1 MNIDELIT
9 LPDLKILS
17 EKELG
22 KLRANLDLS
31 IDSLIT
37 GMNIFGEFM
46 FWADN
51 NENYP
56 DGKSHI
62 GDVGLFISQ
71 VSLLVSILNDRLGG
85 IEYEISN
92 RKIKGTKNEQTT
104 RSY

>member
-1 MNIDELIT
+1 MNIDELIV
-9 LPDLKILS
+9 LPDLNKLS

-22 KLRANLDLS
+22 NLRGNLELA

-51 NENYP
+51 NENYQ
-56 DGKSHI
+56 DGKNHI
-62 GDVGLFISQ
+62 SDVGLFISQ
-71 VSLLVSILNDRLGG
+71 VSLLISILNDRLGG

-92 RKIKGTKNEQTT
+92 RKIKGARK
-104 RSY
+104 

>member
-1 MNIDELIT
+1 MNIDDLVT
-9 LPDLKILS
+9 LPDLSKLT
-17 EKELG
+17 EGELG
-22 KLRANLDLS
+22 NLRGNLDLA

-51 NENYP
+51 NENYH
-56 DGKSHI
+56 DSKSHI

-92 RKIKGTKNEQTT
+92 RKIKGTRK
-104 RSY
+104 

>member
-1 MNIDELIT
+1 MNIDELIVLT
-9 LPDLKILS
+9 DLSKLPES
-17 EKELG
+17 ELG

-51 NENYP
+51 NENYS
-56 DGKSHI
+56 DGKEHL
-62 GDVGLFISQ
+62 GDVGLFLSQ
-71 VSLLVSILNDRLGG
+71 VSLLISILNDRLGG

-92 RKIKGTKNEQTT
+92 RKIKGTRK
-104 RSY
+104 

>member
-1 MNIDELIT
+1 MNIDELIV
-9 LPDLKILS
+9 LPDLNKLS
-17 EKELG
+17 EGELG

-46 FWADN
+46 FWADA

-56 DGKSHI
+56 DGKDHL
-62 GDVGLFISQ
+62 GDVGLFLSQ
-71 VSLLVSILNDRLGG
+71 VSLLISILNDKLGG

-92 RKIKGTKNEQTT
+92 RRIKGTKK
-104 RSY
+104 

>member
-1 MNIDELIT
+1 MNIDELII
-9 LPDLKILS
+9 LPNLS
-17 EKELG
+17 ELPEGELG

-37 GMNIFGEFM
+37 GVNIFGEFM

-51 NENYP
+51 NENYH
-56 DGKSHI
+56 DSKSHI

-92 RKIKGTKNEQTT
+92 RRLKGTKK
-104 RSY
+104 

>member
-46 FWADN
+46 FWADA

-56 DGKSHI
+56 DRKDHL
-62 GDVGLFISQ
+62 GDVGLFLSQ
-71 VSLLVSILNDRLGG
+71 LSLLISILNDRLGG
-85 IEYEISN
+85 IGYEISN
-92 RKIKGTKNEQTT
+92 RKIKGARK
-104 RSY
+104 

>member
-1 MNIDELIT
+1 MNIDELIV
-9 LPDLKILS
+9 LPDLSKLPES
-17 EKELG
+17 ELG

-51 NENYP
+51 NENYE
-56 DGKSHI
+56 DGKNHI
-62 GDVGLFISQ
+62 SDVGLFISQ
-71 VSLLVSILNDRLGG
+71 MSLLISILNERFGG

-92 RKIKGTKNEQTT
+92 RRIKGIKK
-104 RSY
+104 

>member
-1 MNIDELIT
+1 MNIDDLVT
-9 LPDLKILS
+9 LPDLSKLT
-17 EKELG
+17 EGELG

-51 NENYP
+51 NENYH
-56 DGKSHI
+56 DSKSHI

-92 RKIKGTKNEQTT
+92 RKIKGTRK
-104 RSY
+104 

>member
-9 LPDLKILS
+9 LPDLSKLT
-17 EKELG
+17 EGELG
-22 KLRANLDLS
+22 NLRGNLDLA

-37 GMNIFGEFM
+37 GMKLFGDFM
-46 FWADN
+46 FWTDA

-56 DGKSHI
+56 KDKDYF

-92 RKIKGTKNEQTT
+92 RKIKETNQ
-104 RSY
+104 

>member
-9 LPDLKILS
+9 LPDLSKLT
-17 EKELG
+17 EGELG
-22 KLRANLDLS
+22 NLRGNLDS
-31 IDSLIT
+31 AIDSLIT
-37 GMNIFGEFM
+37 GMKLFGDFM
-46 FWADN
+46 FWTDA

-56 DGKSHI
+56 KDKDYF

-92 RKIKGTKNEQTT
+92 RKIKGTKK
-104 RSY
+104 

>member
-9 LPDLKILS
+9 LPDLS
-17 EKELG
+17 
-22 KLRANLDLS
+22 KLTEGEPGNLRGNLDLA

-37 GMNIFGEFM
+37 GMKLFGDFM
-46 FWADN
+46 FWTDA

-56 DGKSHI
+56 KDKDYF

-92 RKIKGTKNEQTT
+92 RKIKGTKK
-104 RSY
+104 

>member
-1 MNIDELIT
+1 MNIDELIV
-9 LPDLKILS
+9 LPDLNKLS
-17 EKELG
+17 EGELG

-46 FWADN
+46 FWADA

-56 DGKSHI
+56 DGKDHL
-62 GDVGLFISQ
+62 GDVGLFLSQ
-71 VSLLVSILNDRLGG
+71 VSLLISILNDKLGG

-92 RKIKGTKNEQTT
+92 RKIKGTRK
-104 RSY
+104 

>member
-9 LPDLKILS
+9 LPDLSKLT
-17 EKELG
+17 EGELG
-22 KLRANLDLS
+22 NLRGNLDLA

-37 GMNIFGEFM
+37 GMKLFGDFM
-46 FWADN
+46 FWTDA

-56 DGKSHI
+56 KDKDYF

-92 RKIKGTKNEQTT
+92 RKIKGTKK
-104 RSY
+104 

>member
-1 MNIDELIT
+1 G
-9 LPDLKILS
+9 
-17 EKELG
+17 ELG
-22 KLRANLDLS
+22 NLRGNLDLA

-37 GMNIFGEFM
+37 GMKLFGDFM
-46 FWADN
+46 FWTDA

-56 DGKSHI
+56 KDKDYF

-92 RKIKGTKNEQTT
+92 RKIKGTKK
-104 RSY
+104 